1 MPFVLKGA
9 DKSANSHIVLR
20 VFLGSMISSIQ
31 KDSADRR
38 GDLNL
43 FNLTLIFSN
52 SALGLLEFSI
62 SDLYAASIPPS
73 NGKEPQRAEGHAHL
87 EI

>member
-73 NGKEPQRAEGHAHL
+73 KGKEPQRAEGHAHL